1 MKEEMTAARAA
12 VKFGS
17 AEMAAGATLTILSAG
32 AIAGGCISGAWALQ
46 DIDWRLENWDWL
58 L

>member
-1 MKEEMTAARAA
+1 MEEMTAARAA

-17 AEMAAGATLTILSAG
+17 VEMGGVATLTIVSAVT
-32 AIAGGCISGAWALQ
+32 IAGGCISGAWAWQ
-46 DIDWRLENWDWL
+46 DTDWRLENWDWL